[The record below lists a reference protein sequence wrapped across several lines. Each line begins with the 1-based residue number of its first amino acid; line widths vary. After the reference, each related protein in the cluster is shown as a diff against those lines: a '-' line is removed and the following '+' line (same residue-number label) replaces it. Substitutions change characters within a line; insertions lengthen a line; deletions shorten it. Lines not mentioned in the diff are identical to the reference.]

1 MVTNDFFEQLLKT
14 LPFLDALNHYFGEVL
29 YCVPE
34 GFRVPPLYRNR
45 TLDYGRLYFIRKGEL
60 SEASACFP
68 NICIEKAYEYSVK
81 RKQQWKGFLL
91 KGDDTFV
98 FHRKPLFHNNFDRI
112 LIQKSFNVYDT
123 KTRCHSEKI
132 KNGTPTNCGRSA
144 WDTWE
149 QEKQIAGAKLVL
161 KDLKTSDDLMLNQC
175 ADTLDKKLGTNTRL
189 YYQMRVTDFVFIPSK
204 MVKQYIILMRPF
216 IEYNL
221 IFEMALPNVIE
232 CITGDSNHSIFSVM
246 AINKDGKIRQE
257 MIKDPHGVFV
267 QTLKD
272 NTAFLHPI
280 KLSGMIE
287 NGLVFRDFFW
297 EQKAEN
303 KAMFNQKLSANQITF
318 CNDLLPYVFKYML
331 NIISVV
337 ECFHSGRGETVH

>member
-1 MVTNDFFEQLLKT
+1 MTSFKQLLKT
-14 LPFLDALNHYFGEVL
+14 LPFLDAMNHYFGEVL

-34 GFRVPPLYRNR
+34 GFRVPPLYKNR
-45 TLDYGRLYFIRKGEL
+45 TLDYERLYFIRKGEV
-60 SEASACFP
+60 SEAVACFP

-98 FHRKPLFHNNFDRI
+98 FHRKPLFHNKFDRI
-112 LIQKSFNVYDT
+112 IIQKSFNVYDT

-132 KNGTPTNCGRSA
+132 KDGTPRSCKKSI

-149 QEKQIAGAKLVL
+149 QEKQIAGAKSVL
-161 KDLKTSDDLMLNQC
+161 EDLKTSDDLMLNQC
-175 ADTLDKKLGTNTRL
+175 ADNLEKKLGTNTSL

-204 MVKQYIILMRPF
+204 LVKQYIILMRPF

-232 CITGDSNHSIFSVM
+232 CLIGDSNLSVFSVT
-246 AINKDGKIRQE
+246 AINENGKVREE
-257 MIKDPHGVFV
+257 MIEDPHDVFV

-280 KLSGMIE
+280 KLSLMIGK
-287 NGLVFRDFFW
+287 GLDFPDVKR
-297 EQKAEN
+297 EQKAEYE
-303 KAMFNQKLSANQITF
+303 AMFNQKLSANQQRMF
-318 CNDLLPYVFKYML
+318 CNHLLPYVL
-331 NIISVV
+331 N
-337 ECFHSGRGETVH
+337 T